1 MDFRNN
7 IKVSVILAVYNA
19 EKFLEKCLDSIIG
32 QSLKNLEI
40 ICINDGSTDASLA
53 ILEAYEK
60 RDGRIRIFTKENEGL
75 GGASARN
82 LGLEKV
88 RGEYVSI
95 LDSDDFFDLSML
107 EKAARRAD
115 ETQADVVVFGGCEY
129 DQATGVSYP
138 AGSILNVNALPE
150 EEVFS
155 YRDCPKNIFQIS
167 AGMAWNKLYRASFL
181 KQYGLRFQRIK
192 YTDDAYFTFAHMVLA
207 KRITILK
214 EQLCYYRVNSGT
226 NQTAGLSNYPDSSYL
241 PYLELKNSLVKWG
254 CYDEV
259 KQSFVNCAVAFMRY
273 FHDRIDRYEAFDY
286 LHDKFCTT
294 VFPALD
300 IEKLP
305 KEYFYHD
312 RSWLWCRQILE
323 NSSGELAFKSAHAYS
338 PESTTGILRF
348 LFPYDKVPRN
358 SRVVIVG
365 ARVMARHYY
374 AQMVLNGYCNVVACV
389 SHENPFQL
397 SYVKKM
403 ETLRGIPFDYAVVA
417 YAEEYLVNP
426 AVDFLKEMG
435 IADDRIILG
444 GNIL

>member
-1 MDFRNN
+1 MDFQND
-7 IKVSVILAVYNA
+7 IKVSVIVAVYNA
-19 EKFLEKCLDSIIG
+19 EKFLEQCLDSIIG

-60 RDGRIRIFTKENEGL
+60 WDGRIRIFTKENEGL

-107 EKAARRAD
+107 EKAARCAD

-129 DQATGVSYP
+129 DQVTGVSYP
-138 AGSILNVNALPE
+138 AGSILNVKALPE

-207 KRITILK
+207 KRITILN

-254 CYDEV
+254 YYDEV
-259 KQSFVNCAVAFMRY
+259 KRSLVNCAVAFMRY

-300 IEKLP
+300 IENLP

-338 PESTTGILRF
+338 SESTTGILRF

-403 ETLRGIPFDYAVVA
+403 ETLREISFDYAVVA
-417 YAEEYLVNP
+417 YAEEYLMNP
-426 AVDFLKEMG
+426 AVDFLKAMG